1 MRSGVIFSAIL
12 HVIFFAVILFG
23 LPSFYE
29 KKLTEHSA
37 IVVEILPV
45 GEFTNVKPKAQ
56 KKVVPKA
63 RPKVPTS
70 QTANVKA
77 AQPDPTVKPKPKMS
91 EPEPK
96 PQTPKVVEKPKPEP
110 KIVQKDVKPIAKPPP
125 PKKEEKKVV
134 KKEESQ
140 EDLFGSVLK
149 TIEDI
154 ESKPKDDSKGEEV
167 DFSDI
172 EDMFNNSEESDYK
185 PGLPLSISEKDA
197 IKRQIMENWST
208 TSFSGAKDAHKL
220 TATLIIILD
229 IQGNVKS
236 IERKDSFRYNSDP
249 IYRALVDSAERAVR
263 KSSPLKDLPP
273 EKFAVKDGWREMEI
287 NFDPSQM
294 MY

>member
-37 IVVEILPV
+37 IVVEILPI

-63 RPKVPTS
+63 RPKIPTS
-70 QTANVKA
+70 QTANVKP

-96 PQTPKVVEKPKPEP
+96 PQTPKVVEKPKSEP

-134 KKEESQ
+134 KKEEPQ

-154 ESKPKDDSKGEEV
+154 ESKPKEATKGEEV

-185 PGLPLSISEKDA
+185 PGLPLSESEKGA
-197 IKRQIMENWST
+197 IIRQIMENWST
-208 TSFSGAKDAHKL
+208 ISFSGAKDVHRL
-220 TATLIIILD
+220 TATLIITLD
-229 IQGNVKS
+229 IEGNVKS
-236 IERKDSFRYNSDP
+236 IKRKDSFRYNSDP

-273 EKFAVKDGWREMEI
+273 EKFAVKEGWREMEI